1 MKDVYVTMYTPSL
14 NLLVNNETINLSNS
28 EIVSISFIHNYDTT
42 SYPIIRLR
50 IYADLTKIQQICE
63 NPDSILVRGC
73 LNGGIYKM
81 NQNTENE
88 STLVKAVK
96 SINISLKAYI
106 EMKNIPSSTYDQ
118 YEDGKKKESDLN
130 VNIKSPL
137 ELYCYNEQLVHYMKK
152 RANSIYKDTSIGT
165 VLHDILQQ
173 ANVYNAEIDPITN
186 PKKYNQV
193 LIPNMNIIQS
203 ISFIDYYYGLYK
215 KGGMMY
221 GDLDKLYIAN
231 TDVYNGTTPIP
242 IYVESYKNNNDSSG
256 MTRINNDYQF
266 YIMAPNVSVRSESDI
281 ERVLHGPK
289 FATINLMDM
298 SDIDIVELTNLF
310 EEIKSLSLS
319 LSENIEVPNLLHKTQ
334 NKYIGTSYVA
344 RLDERITKVDV
355 SGTGFDIMRITPKTR
370 FNLIFASP
378 IRGIK
383 IDKQYRATFVCHVL
397 TSTDSGKF
405 IAQTTMNLC
414 TN

>member
-28 EIVSISFIHNYDTT
+28 EIVSISFIHNYDTA

-130 VNIKSPL
+130 VNVKSPL

-289 FATINLMDM
+289 LASINLMDM
-298 SDIDIVELTNLF
+298 NDIDIVELTNLF

-319 LSENIEVPNLLHKTQ
+319 ENIEIPNLLHKTQ

>member
-28 EIVSISFIHNYDTT
+28 EIVSISFIHNYDTA

-130 VNIKSPL
+130 VNVKSPL

-231 TDVYNGTTPIP
+231 TDVYNGTTPVP

-266 YIMAPNVSVRSESDI
+266 YIMAPNVSIRSESDI

-289 FATINLMDM
+289 LAAINLMDM
-298 SDIDIVELTNLF
+298 NDIDIIELTNLF
-310 EEIKSLSLS
+310 EEIKSLS

-355 SGTGFDIMRITPKTR
+355 SGSGFDIMRITPKTR

-397 TSTDSGKF
+397 SSTDSGKF

>member
-28 EIVSISFIHNYDTT
+28 EIVSISFIHNYDTA

-130 VNIKSPL
+130 VNVKSPL

-203 ISFIDYYYGLYK
+203 ISFIDHYYGLYK

-266 YIMAPNVSVRSESDI
+266 YIMAPNVSIRSESDI

-289 FATINLMDM
+289 LASINLMDM
-298 SDIDIVELTNLF
+298 NDIDIIELTNLF

-319 LSENIEVPNLLHKTQ
+319 ENIETPNLLHKTQ

-397 TSTDSGKF
+397 SSTDSGKF

>member
-28 EIVSISFIHNYDTT
+28 EIVSISFIHNYDTA

-130 VNIKSPL
+130 VNVKSPL

-242 IYVESYKNNNDSSG
+242 IYIESYKNNNDSSG

-266 YIMAPNVSVRSESDI
+266 YIMAPNVSIRSESDI

-289 FATINLMDM
+289 LAAINLMDM
-298 SDIDIVELTNLF
+298 NDIDIVELTNLF
-310 EEIKSLSLS
+310 EEIKSLS

-344 RLDERITKVDV
+344 RLDERITKVDI

-397 TSTDSGKF
+397 SSTDSGKF

>member
-28 EIVSISFIHNYDTT
+28 EIVSISFIHNYDTA

-130 VNIKSPL
+130 VNVKSPL

-266 YIMAPNVSVRSESDI
+266 YIMAPNVSIRSESDI

-289 FATINLMDM
+289 LAAINLMDM
-298 SDIDIVELTNLF
+298 NDIDIVELTNLF

-319 LSENIEVPNLLHKTQ
+319 ENIETPNLLHKTQ

>member
-28 EIVSISFIHNYDTT
+28 EIVSISFIHNYDTA

-130 VNIKSPL
+130 VNVKSPL

-266 YIMAPNVSVRSESDI
+266 YIMAPNVSIRSESDI

-289 FATINLMDM
+289 LAAINLMDM
-298 SDIDIVELTNLF
+298 NDIDIVELTNLF

-319 LSENIEVPNLLHKTQ
+319 ENIETPNLLHKTQ

-344 RLDERITKVDV
+344 RLDERITKVDI

-397 TSTDSGKF
+397 SSTDSGKF

>member
-28 EIVSISFIHNYDTT
+28 EIVSISFIHNYDTA

-130 VNIKSPL
+130 VNVKSPL

-231 TDVYNGTTPIP
+231 TDVYNGTTPVP

-266 YIMAPNVSVRSESDI
+266 YIMAPNVSIRSESDI

-289 FATINLMDM
+289 HAVINLMDM
-298 SDIDIVELTNLF
+298 NDIDIVELTNLF

-319 LSENIEVPNLLHKTQ
+319 ENIETPNLLHKTQ

-397 TSTDSGKF
+397 SSTDSGKF

>member
-28 EIVSISFIHNYDTT
+28 EIVSISFIHNYDTA

-130 VNIKSPL
+130 VNVKSPL

-173 ANVYNAEIDPITN
+173 ANVYNAEIDTITN

-231 TDVYNGTTPIP
+231 TDVYNGTTPVP

-289 FATINLMDM
+289 LAAINLMDM
-298 SDIDIVELTNLF
+298 NDIDIVELTNLF
-310 EEIKSLSLS
+310 EEIKSLS

>member
-14 NLLVNNETINLSNS
+14 HLLVNNETINLSNS
-28 EIVSISFIHNYDTT
+28 EIVSISFIHNYDTA

-130 VNIKSPL
+130 VNVKSPL

-266 YIMAPNVSVRSESDI
+266 YIMAPNVSIRSESDI

-289 FATINLMDM
+289 LAAINLMDM
-298 SDIDIVELTNLF
+298 NDIDIVELTNLF

-319 LSENIEVPNLLHKTQ
+319 ENIEIPNLLHKTQ

-397 TSTDSGKF
+397 SSTDSGKF

>member
-28 EIVSISFIHNYDTT
+28 EIVSISFIHNYDTA

-130 VNIKSPL
+130 VNVKSPL

-256 MTRINNDYQF
+256 MTRINNEYQF
-266 YIMAPNVSVRSESDI
+266 YIMAPNVSIRSESDI
-281 ERVLHGPK
+281 ERVLNGPK
-289 FATINLMDM
+289 FASINLMDM

-310 EEIKSLSLS
+310 EEIKSLS

-397 TSTDSGKF
+397 SSTDSGKF

>member
-28 EIVSISFIHNYDTT
+28 EIVSISFIHNYDTA

-130 VNIKSPL
+130 VNVKSPL

-266 YIMAPNVSVRSESDI
+266 YIMAPNVSIRSESDI

-289 FATINLMDM
+289 LAAINLMDM
-298 SDIDIVELTNLF
+298 NDIDIVELTNLF
-310 EEIKSLSLS
+310 EEIKSLS

-344 RLDERITKVDV
+344 RLDERITKVDI

-397 TSTDSGKF
+397 SSTDSGKF

>member
-28 EIVSISFIHNYDTT
+28 EIVSISFIHNYDTA

-118 YEDGKKKESDLN
+118 YEDRKKKESDLN
-130 VNIKSPL
+130 VNVKSPL

-203 ISFIDYYYGLYK
+203 ISFIDHYYGLYK

-266 YIMAPNVSVRSESDI
+266 YIMAPNVSIRSESDI

-289 FATINLMDM
+289 LASINLMDM
-298 SDIDIVELTNLF
+298 NDIDIIELTNLF

-319 LSENIEVPNLLHKTQ
+319 ENIETPNLLHKTQ

-397 TSTDSGKF
+397 SSTDSGKF

>member
-28 EIVSISFIHNYDTT
+28 EIVSISFIHNYDTA

-130 VNIKSPL
+130 VNVKSPL

-266 YIMAPNVSVRSESDI
+266 YIMAPNVSIRSESDI

-289 FATINLMDM
+289 HAVINLMDM
-298 SDIDIVELTNLF
+298 NDIDIVKLTNLF

-319 LSENIEVPNLLHKTQ
+319 ENIETPNLLHKTQ

-397 TSTDSGKF
+397 SSTDSGKF

>member
-28 EIVSISFIHNYDTT
+28 EIVSISFIHNYDTA

-50 IYADLTKIQQICE
+50 IYSDLTKIQQICE

-130 VNIKSPL
+130 VNVKSPL

-256 MTRINNDYQF
+256 MTRINNEYQF

-289 FATINLMDM
+289 LAAINLMDM
-298 SDIDIVELTNLF
+298 NDIDIVELTNLF

-319 LSENIEVPNLLHKTQ
+319 ENIETPNLLHKTQ

-397 TSTDSGKF
+397 SSTDSGKF

>member
-28 EIVSISFIHNYDTT
+28 EIVSISFIHNYDTA

-130 VNIKSPL
+130 VNVKSPL

-266 YIMAPNVSVRSESDI
+266 YIMAPNVSIRSESDI

-289 FATINLMDM
+289 LASINLMDM
-298 SDIDIVELTNLF
+298 NDIDIVELTNLF
-310 EEIKSLSLS
+310 EEIKSLS

-344 RLDERITKVDV
+344 RLDERITKVDI

-397 TSTDSGKF
+397 SSTDSGKF

>member
-28 EIVSISFIHNYDTT
+28 EIVSISFIHNYDTA

-266 YIMAPNVSVRSESDI
+266 YIMAPNVSIRSESDI

-289 FATINLMDM
+289 LAAINLMDM
-298 SDIDIVELTNLF
+298 NDIDIVELTNLF

-319 LSENIEVPNLLHKTQ
+319 ENIETPNLLHKTQ

-344 RLDERITKVDV
+344 RLDERITKVDI

-397 TSTDSGKF
+397 SSTDSGKF

>member
-28 EIVSISFIHNYDTT
+28 EIVSISFIHNYDTA

-130 VNIKSPL
+130 VNVKSPL

-221 GDLDKLYIAN
+221 GDLDKLYITN
-231 TDVYNGTTPIP
+231 TDVYNGTTPVP

-256 MTRINNDYQF
+256 MTRINNEYQF
-266 YIMAPNVSVRSESDI
+266 YIMAPNVSIRSESDI

-289 FATINLMDM
+289 HAVINLMDM
-298 SDIDIVELTNLF
+298 SDIDIVELANLF

-319 LSENIEVPNLLHKTQ
+319 ENIETPNLLHKTQ

-397 TSTDSGKF
+397 SSTDSGKF

>member
-28 EIVSISFIHNYDTT
+28 EIVSISFIHNYDTA

-130 VNIKSPL
+130 VNVKSPL

-266 YIMAPNVSVRSESDI
+266 YIMAPNVSIRSESDI

-289 FATINLMDM
+289 LASINLMDM
-298 SDIDIVELTNLF
+298 NDIDIVELTNLF
-310 EEIKSLSLS
+310 EEIKSLS

-397 TSTDSGKF
+397 SSTDSGKF

>member
-28 EIVSISFIHNYDTT
+28 EIVSISFIHNYDTA

-130 VNIKSPL
+130 VNVKSPL

-231 TDVYNGTTPIP
+231 TDVYNGTTPVP

-266 YIMAPNVSVRSESDI
+266 YIMAPNVSIRSESDI

-289 FATINLMDM
+289 LASINLMDM
-298 SDIDIVELTNLF
+298 NDIDIVELTNLF
-310 EEIKSLSLS
+310 EEIKSLS

-344 RLDERITKVDV
+344 RLDERITKVDI

>member
-28 EIVSISFIHNYDTT
+28 EIVSISFIHNYDTA

-130 VNIKSPL
+130 VNVKSPL

-231 TDVYNGTTPIP
+231 TDVYNGTTPVP

-266 YIMAPNVSVRSESDI
+266 YIMAPNVSIRSESDI

-289 FATINLMDM
+289 LAAINLMDM
-298 SDIDIVELTNLF
+298 NDIDIVELTNLF

-319 LSENIEVPNLLHKTQ
+319 ENIETPNLLHKTQ

-397 TSTDSGKF
+397 SSTDSGKF

>member
-28 EIVSISFIHNYDTT
+28 EIVSISFIHNYDTA

-266 YIMAPNVSVRSESDI
+266 YIMAPNVSIRSESDI

-289 FATINLMDM
+289 LAAINLMDM
-298 SDIDIVELTNLF
+298 NDIDIVELTNLF
-310 EEIKSLSLS
+310 EEIKSLS

-344 RLDERITKVDV
+344 RLDERITKVDI

-397 TSTDSGKF
+397 SSTDSGKF

>member
-28 EIVSISFIHNYDTT
+28 EIVSISFIHNYDTA

-130 VNIKSPL
+130 VNVKSPL

-289 FATINLMDM
+289 LAAINLMDM
-298 SDIDIVELTNLF
+298 NDIDIVELTNLF
-310 EEIKSLSLS
+310 EEIKSLS

-397 TSTDSGKF
+397 SSTDSGKF

>member
-28 EIVSISFIHNYDTT
+28 EIVSISFIHNYDTA

-266 YIMAPNVSVRSESDI
+266 YIMAPNVSIRSESDI

-289 FATINLMDM
+289 LASINLMDM
-298 SDIDIVELTNLF
+298 NDIDIVELTNLF

-319 LSENIEVPNLLHKTQ
+319 ENIEIPNLLHKTQ

-397 TSTDSGKF
+397 SSTDSGKF

>member
-28 EIVSISFIHNYDTT
+28 EIVSISFIHNYDTA

-130 VNIKSPL
+130 VNVKSPL

-165 VLHDILQQ
+165 VLHDVLQQ

-231 TDVYNGTTPIP
+231 TDVYNGTTPVP

-256 MTRINNDYQF
+256 MTRINNEYQF
-266 YIMAPNVSVRSESDI
+266 YIMAPNVSIRSESDI

-289 FATINLMDM
+289 LAAINLMDM
-298 SDIDIVELTNLF
+298 NDIDIVELTNLF
-310 EEIKSLSLS
+310 EEIKSLS

-397 TSTDSGKF
+397 SSTDSGKF

>member
-28 EIVSISFIHNYDTT
+28 EIVSISFIHNYDTA

-63 NPDSILVRGC
+63 NSDSILVRGC

-130 VNIKSPL
+130 VNVKSPL

-289 FATINLMDM
+289 LAAINLMDM
-298 SDIDIVELTNLF
+298 NDIDIVELTNLF

-319 LSENIEVPNLLHKTQ
+319 ENIETPNLLHKTQ

-397 TSTDSGKF
+397 SSTDSGKF

>member
-28 EIVSISFIHNYDTT
+28 EIVSISFIHNYDTA

-130 VNIKSPL
+130 VNVKSPL

-289 FATINLMDM
+289 LAAINLMDM
-298 SDIDIVELTNLF
+298 NDIDIVELTNLF

-319 LSENIEVPNLLHKTQ
+319 ENIETPNLLHKTQ

>member
-28 EIVSISFIHNYDTT
+28 EIVSISFIHNYDTA

-130 VNIKSPL
+130 VNVKSPL

-203 ISFIDYYYGLYK
+203 ISFIDHYYGLYK

-231 TDVYNGTTPIP
+231 TDVYNGTTPVP

-266 YIMAPNVSVRSESDI
+266 YIMAPNVSIRSESDI

-289 FATINLMDM
+289 LASINLMDM
-298 SDIDIVELTNLF
+298 NDIDIVELTNLF
-310 EEIKSLSLS
+310 EEIKSLS

-344 RLDERITKVDV
+344 RLDERITKVDI

>member
-28 EIVSISFIHNYDTT
+28 EIVSISFIHNYDTA

-266 YIMAPNVSVRSESDI
+266 YIMAPNVSIRSESDI

-289 FATINLMDM
+289 LAAINLMDM
-298 SDIDIVELTNLF
+298 NDIDIVELTNLF
-310 EEIKSLSLS
+310 EEIKSLS

-397 TSTDSGKF
+397 SSTDSGKF

>member
-28 EIVSISFIHNYDTT
+28 EIVSISFIHNYDTA

-152 RANSIYKDTSIGT
+152 RANSIYKDTSIGI

-266 YIMAPNVSVRSESDI
+266 YIMAPNVSIRSESDI

-289 FATINLMDM
+289 FASINLMDM
-298 SDIDIVELTNLF
+298 NDIDIVELTNLF
-310 EEIKSLSLS
+310 EEIKSLS

-397 TSTDSGKF
+397 SSTDSGKF

>member
-28 EIVSISFIHNYDTT
+28 EIVSISFIHNYDTA

-50 IYADLTKIQQICE
+50 IYSDLTKIQQICE

-130 VNIKSPL
+130 VNVKSPL

-266 YIMAPNVSVRSESDI
+266 YIMAPNVSIRSESDI

-289 FATINLMDM
+289 LAAINLMDM
-298 SDIDIVELTNLF
+298 NDIDIVELTNLF

-319 LSENIEVPNLLHKTQ
+319 ESIEIPNLLHKTQ

-344 RLDERITKVDV
+344 RLDERITKVDI

-397 TSTDSGKF
+397 SSTDSGKF

>member
-28 EIVSISFIHNYDTT
+28 EIVSISFIHNYDTA

-50 IYADLTKIQQICE
+50 IYSDLTKIQQICE

-256 MTRINNDYQF
+256 MTRINNEYQF

-289 FATINLMDM
+289 LAAINLMDM

-310 EEIKSLSLS
+310 EEIKSLS

-397 TSTDSGKF
+397 SSTDSGKF

>member
-28 EIVSISFIHNYDTT
+28 EIVSISFIHNYDTA

-266 YIMAPNVSVRSESDI
+266 YIMAPNVSIRSESDI

-289 FATINLMDM
+289 LAAINLMDM
-298 SDIDIVELTNLF
+298 NDIDIVELTNLF

-319 LSENIEVPNLLHKTQ
+319 ENIEIPNLLHKTQ

-397 TSTDSGKF
+397 SSTDSGKF

>member
-28 EIVSISFIHNYDTT
+28 EIVSISFIHNYDTA

-130 VNIKSPL
+130 VNVKSPL

-266 YIMAPNVSVRSESDI
+266 YIMAPNVSIRSESDI

-289 FATINLMDM
+289 LAAINLMDM
-298 SDIDIVELTNLF
+298 NDIDIIELTNLF
-310 EEIKSLSLS
+310 EEIKSLS

-397 TSTDSGKF
+397 SSTDSGKF

>member
-28 EIVSISFIHNYDTT
+28 EIVSISFIHNYDTA

-50 IYADLTKIQQICE
+50 IYSDLTKIQQICE

-130 VNIKSPL
+130 VNVKSPL

-266 YIMAPNVSVRSESDI
+266 YIMAPNVSIRSESDI

-289 FATINLMDM
+289 HASINLMDM

-319 LSENIEVPNLLHKTQ
+319 ENIETPNLLHKTQ
-334 NKYIGTSYVA
+334 NKYIGASYVA

-397 TSTDSGKF
+397 SSTDSGKF

>member
-28 EIVSISFIHNYDTT
+28 EIVSISFIHNYDTA

-130 VNIKSPL
+130 VNVKSPL

-221 GDLDKLYIAN
+221 GDLNKLYIAN

-266 YIMAPNVSVRSESDI
+266 YIMAPNVSIRSESDI

-289 FATINLMDM
+289 LAAINLMDM
-298 SDIDIVELTNLF
+298 NDIDIIELTNLF
-310 EEIKSLSLS
+310 EEIKSLS

-397 TSTDSGKF
+397 SSTDSGKF

>member
-28 EIVSISFIHNYDTT
+28 EIVSISFIHNYDTA

-266 YIMAPNVSVRSESDI
+266 YIMAPNVSIRSESDI

-289 FATINLMDM
+289 LAAINLMDM
-298 SDIDIVELTNLF
+298 NDIDIVELTNLF

-319 LSENIEVPNLLHKTQ
+319 ENIETPNLLHKTQ

-397 TSTDSGKF
+397 SSTDSGKF

>member
-28 EIVSISFIHNYDTT
+28 EIVSISFIHNYDTA

-50 IYADLTKIQQICE
+50 IYSDLTKIQQICE

-130 VNIKSPL
+130 VNVKSPL

-266 YIMAPNVSVRSESDI
+266 YIMAPNVSIRSESDI

-289 FATINLMDM
+289 LASINLMDM
-298 SDIDIVELTNLF
+298 NDIDIVELTNLF
-310 EEIKSLSLS
+310 EEIKSLS

-344 RLDERITKVDV
+344 RLDERITKVDI

-397 TSTDSGKF
+397 SSTDSGKF

>member
-28 EIVSISFIHNYDTT
+28 EIVSISFIHNYDTA

-50 IYADLTKIQQICE
+50 IYSDLTKIQQICE

-130 VNIKSPL
+130 VNVKSPL

-266 YIMAPNVSVRSESDI
+266 YIMAPNVSIRSESDI

-289 FATINLMDM
+289 LAAINLMDM
-298 SDIDIVELTNLF
+298 NDIDIIELTNLF

-319 LSENIEVPNLLHKTQ
+319 ENIETPNLLHKTQ

-397 TSTDSGKF
+397 SSTDSGKF

>member
-28 EIVSISFIHNYDTT
+28 EIVSISFIHNYDTA

-130 VNIKSPL
+130 VNVKSPL

-231 TDVYNGTTPIP
+231 TDVYNGTTPVP

-266 YIMAPNVSVRSESDI
+266 YIMAPNVSIRSESDI

-289 FATINLMDM
+289 LAAINLMDM
-298 SDIDIVELTNLF
+298 NDIDIIELTNLF
-310 EEIKSLSLS
+310 EEIKSLS

-344 RLDERITKVDV
+344 RLDERITKVDI

-397 TSTDSGKF
+397 SSTDSGKF

>member
-28 EIVSISFIHNYDTT
+28 EIVSISFIHNYDTA

-130 VNIKSPL
+130 VNVKSPL

-256 MTRINNDYQF
+256 MTRINNEYQF
-266 YIMAPNVSVRSESDI
+266 YIMAPNVSIRSESDI

-289 FATINLMDM
+289 LAAINLMDM
-298 SDIDIVELTNLF
+298 NDIDIVELTNLF

-319 LSENIEVPNLLHKTQ
+319 ENIETPNLLHKTQ

-397 TSTDSGKF
+397 SSTDSGKF